1 METEER
7 SFSDES
13 RFDHVR
19 LKDARAMDVESKKID
34 LFKNI
39 FKNKPKRR
47 GNKQR
52 NRRVR
57 RKNQKLNKKKVE
69 KNYNLS
75 LE

>member
-34 LFKNI
+34 LFKN
-39 FKNKPKRR
+39 FQKQAQASRQQTGKSTCPSQKP
-47 GNKQR
+47 
-52 NRRVR
+52 
-57 RKNQKLNKKKVE
+57 E
-69 KNYNLS
+69 A
-75 LE
+75 